1 MAGIIGE
8 ESPGGLFGGTESQ
21 STTTA
26 TAEQSKIAAEASE
39 AAAAASASTAST
51 QATNASNSASTA
63 STQASNASS
72 SATASANSATASANS
87 ATAAA
92 SSASGA
98 SSSASTAT
106 TKANTATTQA
116 NTATTKA
123 TLSTNNAAD
132 AGKYAVHAEDSQFTL
147 ADGSTQG
154 YSALHWSAKAEDH
167 KTAAAASA
175 STASTQASNA
185 SSSASSANSSA
196 STATTK
202 ANTATTQASN
212 ASSSATAASN
222 SASSLSSSV
231 NKLATVETNADVTDT
246 ANVTNA
252 GALMDSELTNLAAVK
267 AINQSLVTSAS
278 PTFAGLTTTADVSF
292 ADSDKAKLGTGNDM
306 QLYHDGTNSYV
317 TNSTGILKVA
327 TEASGIAVEI
337 GHTTSEVT
345 IRDNLTITGNLTIN
359 GDTVTA
365 ASTNTTIADNLIE
378 LNSGVS
384 SNAND
389 SGIIIERGST
399 GNNAIFMWDESAD
412 KFVVGTTTATAS
424 STGNLTVAP
433 ASLQADVVTF
443 GSISDGSITATAFV
457 DEDDM
462 TSNSATLIPT
472 QQSVKTYADGQAL
485 ALAIA
490 LG

>member
-1 MAGIIGE
+1 M
-8 ESPGGLFGGTESQ
+8 
-21 STTTA
+21 
-26 TAEQSKIAAEASE
+26 
-39 AAAAASASTAST
+39 
-51 QATNASNSASTA
+51 
-63 STQASNASS
+63 
-72 SATASANSATASANS
+72 
-87 ATAAA
+87 
-92 SSASGA
+92 
-98 SSSASTAT
+98 
-106 TKANTATTQA
+106 
-116 NTATTKA
+116 
-123 TLSTNNAAD
+123 
-132 AGKYAVHAEDSQFTL
+132 
-147 ADGSTQG
+147 
-154 YSALHWSAKAEDH
+154 
-167 KTAAAASA
+167 
-175 STASTQASNA
+175 
-185 SSSASSANSSA
+185 
-196 STATTK
+196 
-202 ANTATTQASN
+202 
-212 ASSSATAASN
+212 
-222 SASSLSSSV
+222 
-231 NKLATVETNADVTDT
+231 TDT

-327 TEASGIAVEI
+327 TESSGIAVEI

-365 ASTNTTIADNLIE
+365 SSTNTTIADNLLE
-378 LNSGVS
+378 LNSGAS

-433 ASLQADVVTF
+433 ASLEADVVTF

-457 DEDDM
+457 DEDNM
-462 TSNSATLIPT
+462 SSNSATLIPT
-472 QQSVKTYADGQAL
+472 QQSVKAYADDQAL

>member
-1 MAGIIGE
+1 
-8 ESPGGLFGGTESQ
+8 
-21 STTTA
+21 
-26 TAEQSKIAAEASE
+26 
-39 AAAAASASTAST
+39 
-51 QATNASNSASTA
+51 
-63 STQASNASS
+63 
-72 SATASANSATASANS
+72 
-87 ATAAA
+87 
-92 SSASGA
+92 
-98 SSSASTAT
+98 
-106 TKANTATTQA
+106 
-116 NTATTKA
+116 
-123 TLSTNNAAD
+123 
-132 AGKYAVHAEDSQFTL
+132 
-147 ADGSTQG
+147 
-154 YSALHWSAKAEDH
+154 
-167 KTAAAASA
+167 
-175 STASTQASNA
+175 
-185 SSSASSANSSA
+185 
-196 STATTK
+196 
-202 ANTATTQASN
+202 
-212 ASSSATAASN
+212 
-222 SASSLSSSV
+222 
-231 NKLATVETNADVTDT
+231 
-246 ANVTNA
+246 
-252 GALMDSELTNLAAVK
+252 MDSELTNLAAVK

-412 KFVVGTTTATAS
+412 KVTIKDNLTT
-424 STGNLTVAP
+424 TGNL
-433 ASLQADVVTF
+433 TF